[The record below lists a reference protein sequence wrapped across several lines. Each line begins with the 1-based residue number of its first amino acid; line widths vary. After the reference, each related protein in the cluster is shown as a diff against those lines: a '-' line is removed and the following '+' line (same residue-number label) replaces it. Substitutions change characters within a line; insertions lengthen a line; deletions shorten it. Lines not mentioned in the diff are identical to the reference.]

1 MNEHDLNAF
10 MLDIDKIFAGEPV
23 VVSAG
28 AGQDQ
33 EYQELLMLAQLLAAA
48 DFSSED
54 PEREERIWSKLHQD
68 GRLADDELDLVAG
81 GLNLDALLAEEEK
94 KE

>member
-1 MNEHDLNAF
+1 MNEHDPNAF
-10 MLDIDKIFAGEPV
+10 MLDIDKILAGEPV
-23 VVSAG
+23 VVSE
-28 AGQDQ
+28 QDQ

-48 DFSSED
+48 DFSRAD